1 MTKEIGM
8 AEDITGMSDAGFS
21 ARGSDRLTRPV
32 VSGSRILATAG
43 TPLTTAAAIR
53 VLSRG
58 GNAID
63 AGVAAAIAAAVV
75 EPTASYSLPTE
86 VVGLIYDAK
95 TQRVIA
101 LNGQGCAPS
110 KMTIEF
116 FQSRDKKLIPV
127 GPGVDSPLS
136 FTLPGTIDAWVIA
149 VERYGRLSFA
159 EVLEPALDYAD
170 NGFPMYRYMSLLLK
184 SPEIARQF
192 EFFPQGAAY
201 FHPHG
206 RAPELGERFIQK
218 DLAQVLKTM
227 LRAEE
232 GARSQGRTAGLQAAR
247 DAFYLGD
254 IADTIVKFSDQV
266 GGLLTH
272 ADFTGYHSKLEA
284 PVQTSYRGIEV
295 YGHHTWSQSATLM
308 QALNI
313 LEGFDV
319 QSLGHNSPAYIHL
332 LTEALKLAMA
342 DRERYYGDPDFVQ
355 VPLEGLLSKAYAAE
369 RRKLIDPH
377 KAAPEMPPYG
387 DPMAGRAVGGTMQ
400 INGFQGSA
408 GSSTDGTTHLSVVDE
423 EGNIFLATPSG
434 GRLNGGCVV
443 PGMGFTLSHRSEIFY
458 LDPAHANA
466 LQPGKRPRTTLVCYM
481 AFKDHQPWLTFGC
494 PGGDNQVQADLQL
507 FLNMVEF
514 GMDPQAAVEAGRFS
528 SSSFPGSFYPHA
540 YAPGQLNVE
549 ASIPTHVQNELSL
562 KGHRIHP
569 VPNAG
574 IGAIVTRL
582 EAGSGMRSAGA
593 DPRRP
598 TYAFGW

>member
-1 MTKEIGM
+1 M
-8 AEDITGMSDAGFS
+8 AEDVVGMADAGFS

-32 VSGSRILATAG
+32 VSGFHVMATAG

-63 AGVAAAIAAAVV
+63 AGVAAAVAAAVV

-95 TQRVIA
+95 GKQVVA
-101 LNGQGCAPS
+101 LNGQGSAPGN
-110 KMTIEF
+110 MTIES
-116 FQSRDKKLIPV
+116 FQSRGKRLIPV
-127 GPGVDSPLS
+127 GPGADSPLS
-136 FTLPGTIDAWVIA
+136 FTLPGTIDAWAIS
-149 VERYGRLSFA
+149 VERFGRLSLR
-159 EVLEPALDYAD
+159 EVFEPAIDYAE

-201 FHPHG
+201 FRPNG
-206 RAPELGERFIQK
+206 RPPEPGERFIQK

-227 LRAEE
+227 VRAEE
-232 GARSQGRTAGLQAAR
+232 QARGHGRSAGLQAGR
-247 DAFYLGD
+247 DAFYRGD
-254 IADTIVKFSDQV
+254 IAHSIVKFSEQV
-266 GGLLTH
+266 GGLLTLE
-272 ADFTGYHSKLEA
+272 DFATYHSRLEA
-284 PVQTSYRGIEV
+284 PVQMTYRGIEV

-313 LEGFDV
+313 LEGFDLR
-319 QSLGHNSPAYIHL
+319 SLGHNSPAYIHVV
-332 LTEALKLAMA
+332 TEALKLALA

-355 VPLEGLLSKAYAAE
+355 VPLEALLSKAYAAE
-369 RRKLIDPH
+369 RRRLIDLN

-387 DPMAGRAVGGTMQ
+387 DPVAGRAVGGTMEV
-400 INGFQGSA
+400 NGFRGPA
-408 GSSTDGTTHLSVVDE
+408 DGNTGGTTHLSVVDE

-458 LDPAHANA
+458 LDATHANA
-466 LQPGKRPRTTLVCYM
+466 LQPGKRPRTTLVCYF
-481 AFKDHQPWLTFGC
+481 AFKDNQPWLTIGC
-494 PGGDNQVQADLQL
+494 PGGDNQAQADVQL
-507 FLNMVEF
+507 FLNVVEF
-514 GMDPQAAVEAGRFS
+514 GMNPQAAVEAARFS

-549 ASIPTHVQNELSL
+549 TGIPPQVRDALASM
-562 KGHRIHP
+562 GHRINP
-569 VPNAG
+569 VPNTG
-574 IGAIVTRL
+574 IGAIVTML
-582 EAGSGMRSAGA
+582 DAETGTRSAGA

>member
-1 MTKEIGM
+1 M

-63 AGVAAAIAAAVV
+63 AGVAAAVAAAVV

-95 TQRVIA
+95 TQQVIA
-101 LNGQGCAPS
+101 LNGQGWAPGN
-110 KMTIEF
+110 MTIEC
-116 FQSRDKKLIPV
+116 FQSRGKKLIPV
-127 GPGVDSPLS
+127 GPGADAPLS
-136 FTLPGTIDAWVIA
+136 FTLPGTIDAWAIA

-159 EVLEPALDYAD
+159 EVLEPAIDYAE
-170 NGFPMYRYMSLLLK
+170 NGFPIYRYMSLLLK

-206 RAPELGERFIQK
+206 RPPEPGERFIQK
-218 DLAQVLKTM
+218 DLANVLKTM
-227 LRAEE
+227 VRAEE
-232 GARSQGRTAGLQAAR
+232 GVRGQGRIAGLQAAR

-254 IADTIVKFSDQV
+254 IADTIVKFSNQV
-266 GGLLTH
+266 GGLLTRE
-272 ADFTGYHSKLEA
+272 DFTNYHSKLEA
-284 PVQTSYRGIEV
+284 PVKTSYRGFEV

-313 LEGFDV
+313 LEGFDL
-319 QSLGHNSPAYIHL
+319 QRLGHNSPAYIHL
-332 LTEALKLAMA
+332 VTEALKLAMA

-355 VPLEGLLSKAYAAE
+355 VPLDGLLSKAYAAE
-369 RRKLIDPH
+369 RRTLIDLN
-377 KAAPEMPPYG
+377 KAAPAMPSYG
-387 DPMAGRAVGGTMQ
+387 DPVAGRGVGGTME
-400 INGFQGSA
+400 INGFRGAA
-408 GSSTDGTTHLSVVDE
+408 GNNTGGTTHLSVVDE

-466 LQPGKRPRTTLVCYM
+466 LQPGKRPRTTLVCYF
-481 AFKDHQPWLTFGC
+481 AFKGDLPWLTFGC

-507 FLNMVEF
+507 FLNVVEF
-514 GMDPQAAVEAGRFS
+514 GMDPQAAVEAARFS

-549 ASIPTHVQNELSL
+549 SGIPAYVRDELAL
-562 KGHRIHP
+562 KGHRLHP

-582 EAGSGMRSAGA
+582 DAETGIRSAGA

>member
-1 MTKEIGM
+1 M

-32 VSGSRILATAG
+32 VSGFRVLATAG

-63 AGVAAAIAAAVV
+63 AGVAAAVAAAVV

-95 TQRVIA
+95 AKQVVA
-101 LNGQGCAPS
+101 LNGQGCAPGNMS
-110 KMTIEF
+110 IEF
-116 FQSRDKKLIPV
+116 FRARGKKLIPV
-127 GPGVDSPLS
+127 GPGADSPLS
-136 FTLPGTIDAWVIA
+136 FTLPGTIDAWAIA
-149 VERYGRLSFA
+149 VERYGRLGFG
-159 EVLEPALDYAD
+159 EVLEPAIDYAE

-184 SPEIARQF
+184 SPEIGRQF

-201 FHPHG
+201 FRPNG
-206 RAPELGERFIQK
+206 RAPEPGERFIQK
-218 DLAQVLKTM
+218 DLANVLKTM
-227 LRAEE
+227 AQAEE
-232 GARSQGRTAGLQAAR
+232 RARGNGRAAGLQAGR

-254 IADTIVKFSDQV
+254 IARSIVKFSDQV
-266 GGLLTH
+266 GGLLTRE
-272 ADFTGYHSKLEA
+272 DFATYHSKLEA
-284 PVQTSYRGIEV
+284 PVKASYRGIEV
-295 YGHHTWSQSATLM
+295 YGHQTWSQSATLL

-313 LEGFDV
+313 LEGFDLK
-319 QSLGHNSPAYIHL
+319 SLGHNSPAYIHVV
-332 LTEALKLAMA
+332 TEALKLAMA

-355 VPLEGLLSKAYAAE
+355 VPLEGLLSKDYAAE
-369 RRKLIDPH
+369 RRKLIDLN
-377 KAAPEMPPYG
+377 KAAPELPPFG
-387 DPMAGRAVGGTMQ
+387 DPVTGRAVGGTME
-400 INGFQGSA
+400 INGFRGPA
-408 GSSTDGTTHLSVVDE
+408 GSHTDGTTHLSVVDE
-423 EGNIFLATPSG
+423 EGNIFVATPSG

-458 LDPAHANA
+458 LDATHANA
-466 LQPGKRPRTTLVCYM
+466 LQPGKRPRTTLVCYV
-481 AFKDHQPWLTFGC
+481 ACKDNHPWLTLGC

-507 FLNMVEF
+507 FLNVVEF
-514 GMDPQAAVEAGRFS
+514 GMDPQSAVEAARFS

-549 ASIPTHVQNELSL
+549 SGIPTHARDALAR
-562 KGHRIHP
+562 KGHRLNP

-574 IGAIVTRL
+574 IGAIVTML
-582 EAGSGMRSAGA
+582 DSTTGTRSAGA

>member
-1 MTKEIGM
+1 M

-32 VSGSRILATAG
+32 VSGLRVLATAG

-58 GNAID
+58 GNAVD
-63 AGVAAAIAAAVV
+63 AGVAAAVAAAVV

-95 TQRVIA
+95 AKHVVA
-101 LNGQGCAPS
+101 LNGQGCAPGN
-110 KMTIEF
+110 MTIEF
-116 FQSRDKKLIPV
+116 FRAHGKKLIPV
-127 GPGVDSPLS
+127 GPGADSPLA
-136 FTLPGTIDAWVIA
+136 FTLPGTIDAWAIA
-149 VERYGRLSFA
+149 VERYGRLSFG
-159 EVLEPALDYAD
+159 EVLEPAIDYAE

-192 EFFPQGAAY
+192 EFFPQGAVY
-201 FHPHG
+201 FRPNG
-206 RAPELGERFIQK
+206 RAPEPGERFIQK
-218 DLAQVLKTM
+218 DLANVLKTVA
-227 LRAEE
+227 RAEE
-232 GARSQGRTAGLQAAR
+232 RARGNGRAAGLQAGR

-254 IADTIVKFSDQV
+254 IAHSIVKFSEQV
-266 GGLLTH
+266 GGLLTRE
-272 ADFTGYHSKLEA
+272 DFANYHSKLEA
-284 PVQTSYRGIEV
+284 PVKASYRGIEV
-295 YGHHTWSQSATLM
+295 YGHQTWSQSATLL

-313 LEGFDV
+313 LEGFDLK
-319 QSLGHNSPAYIHL
+319 SLGHNSPAYIHVV
-332 LTEALKLAMA
+332 TEALKLAMA

-355 VPLEGLLSKAYAAE
+355 VPLEALLSKDYAAE
-369 RRKLIDPH
+369 RRRLIDLN
-377 KAAPEMPPYG
+377 KAAPELPPYG
-387 DPMAGRAVGGTMQ
+387 DPVAGRAVGGTME
-400 INGFQGSA
+400 INGFRGSA
-408 GSSTDGTTHLSVVDE
+408 SSHTDGTTHLSVVDE
-423 EGNIFLATPSG
+423 EGNIFVATPSG

-458 LDPAHANA
+458 LDATHANA
-466 LQPGKRPRTTLVCYM
+466 LQPGKRPRTTLVCYV
-481 AFKDHQPWLTFGC
+481 ACKDNRPWLTLGC

-507 FLNMVEF
+507 FLNVVEF
-514 GMDPQAAVEAGRFS
+514 GMDPQSAVEAARFS

-549 ASIPTHVQNELSL
+549 SGIPAHVRDALAL
-562 KGHRIHP
+562 KGHRLNP

-574 IGAIVTRL
+574 IGAIVTML
-582 EAGSGMRSAGA
+582 DAETGTRSAGA

>member
-1 MTKEIGM
+1 M
-8 AEDITGMSDAGFS
+8 AEDITGMADAGFS

-32 VSGSRILATAG
+32 VSGLRVMATAG

-63 AGVAAAIAAAVV
+63 AGVAAAVAAAVV
-75 EPTASYSLPTE
+75 EPTASYSLPSE

-95 TQRVIA
+95 RQQVVA

-110 KMTIEF
+110 KMTIEL
-116 FQSRDKKLIPV
+116 FQSRGKKLIPV
-127 GPGVDSPLS
+127 GPGADAPLS
-136 FTLPGTIDAWVIA
+136 FTLPGTIDAWAIA
-149 VERYGRLSFA
+149 VERFGRLSFG
-159 EVLEPALDYAD
+159 EVLEPAIDYAE

-192 EFFPQGAAY
+192 EFFPQGAQY

-206 RAPELGERFIQK
+206 RAPEPGERFIQK
-218 DLAQVLKTM
+218 DLANVLKTM
-227 LRAEE
+227 ARAEE
-232 GARSQGRTAGLQAAR
+232 QARARGRAVGIQAGR
-247 DAFYLGD
+247 DAFYRGD
-254 IADTIVKFSDQV
+254 MAAAIVKFSEHV
-266 GGLLTH
+266 GGLLTRE
-272 ADFTGYHSKLEA
+272 DFANYQSKLEE
-284 PVQTSYRGIEV
+284 PVKTSYRGIEV

-313 LEGFDV
+313 LEGFDLK
-319 QSLGHNSPAYIHL
+319 SLGHNSPAYIHM

-369 RRKLIDPH
+369 RRKLIDAH

-387 DPMAGRAVGGTMQ
+387 DPMSGRAIGGTMEV
-400 INGFQGSA
+400 NGFRGPA
-408 GSSTDGTTHLSVVDE
+408 GSNTGGTTHLSVVDE

-443 PGMGFTLSHRSEIFY
+443 PGMGFTLSHRAEIFY
-458 LDPAHANA
+458 LDPTHANA
-466 LQPGKRPRTTLVCYM
+466 LQPGKRPRTTLVCYV
-481 AFKDHQPWLTFGC
+481 ACKDNRPWLTFGC

-507 FLNMVEF
+507 FLNVVEF
-514 GMDPQAAVEAGRFS
+514 GMNPQAAVEAARFS

-549 ASIPTHVQNELSL
+549 SGIPIQTREALAL
-562 KGHRIHP
+562 KGHHINP

-582 EAGSGMRSAGA
+582 DAETGTRSAGA

>member
-1 MTKEIGM
+1 M
-8 AEDITGMSDAGFS
+8 AEDVVGMADAGFS

-32 VSGSRILATAG
+32 VSGLRVMATAG

-53 VLSRG
+53 VLNRG

-63 AGVAAAIAAAVV
+63 AGVAAAVAAAVV

-95 TQRVIA
+95 RRQVIA
-101 LNGQGCAPS
+101 LNGQGCAPG
-110 KMTIEF
+110 KMDIEF
-116 FQSRDKKLIPV
+116 FRSRGKKLIPV
-127 GPGVDSPLS
+127 GPGADSPLS
-136 FTLPGTIDAWVIA
+136 FTLPGTIDAWAVA

-159 EVLEPALDYAD
+159 EVLEPAIDYAE

-192 EFFPQGAAY
+192 EYFPQGAAY
-201 FHPHG
+201 FHPNG
-206 RAPELGERFIQK
+206 RAPEPGERFIQK
-218 DLAQVLKTM
+218 DLANVLKSIVQ
-227 LRAEE
+227 AEKQA
-232 GARSQGRTAGLQAAR
+232 GGNGRSAGLQAGR
-247 DAFYLGD
+247 DVFYRGD
-254 IADTIVKFSDQV
+254 IARSIVDFSTQV
-266 GGLLTH
+266 GGLLTL
-272 ADFTGYHSKLEA
+272 ADFANYRSMLEA
-284 PVQTSYRGIEV
+284 PVQSTYRGIEL
-295 YGHHTWSQSATLM
+295 YGHRTWSQSATLL

-319 QSLGHNSPAYIHL
+319 KGLGHNSPAYIHVV
-332 LTEALKLAMA
+332 TEALKLAMA

-355 VPLEGLLSKAYAAE
+355 VPLEALLSKDYAVE
-369 RRKLIDPH
+369 RRKLIDLN

-387 DPMAGRAVGGTMQ
+387 DPVAGRAVGGTMEV
-400 INGFQGSA
+400 NGFRASS

-458 LDPAHANA
+458 LDPTHANA
-466 LQPGKRPRTTLVCYM
+466 LQPGKRPRTTLVCYFV
-481 AFKDHQPWLTFGC
+481 FKDRQPWLTLGC

-507 FLNMVEF
+507 LLNVVEF
-514 GMDPQAAVEAGRFS
+514 GMNPQAAVEAARFS

-549 ASIPTHVQNELSL
+549 AGIPTLVREALAL
-562 KGHRIHP
+562 KGHRIKP

-574 IGAIVTRL
+574 IGAIVTMLDR
-582 EAGSGMRSAGA
+582 ETGTRSAGA